1 MGAAGAE
8 RGPSMSS
15 RMFSGLTSRWTI
27 WALCAAASPSATSAM
42 IATAALGAR
51 RRSRSRRVRRSVP
64 RTSVMTRARS
74 LPSTTRSRTATTC
87 GVVESEQGGALLHEA
102 AHELLVG
109 REVLTEQLDGDRAL
123 GPFAEPYRAGA
134 AAPQDLVGRV
144 PAADIPC
151 QDCSLS
157 GWRWTPGRQ
166 SYAAFGVS
174 RAQDGTDLHF
184 SGRNGPGEVDKETAL
199 QVLGPD
205 RSGPRR
211 QVRPRPSLRHCR
223 RARRTSR

>member
-8 RGPSMSS
+8 GSLHVEEDVLRLDVPVDH
-15 RMFSGLTSRWTI
+15 SGLVGGGQPVGDVRDDRGGGLGGET
-27 WALCAAASPSATSAM
+27 ALAVQAGAQVGAAYEGHDQGEVVA
-42 IATAALGAR
+42 
-51 RRSRSRRVRRSVP
+51 VHDEVP
-64 RTSVMTRARS
+64 DGDH
-74 LPSTTRSRTATTC
+74 L
-87 GVVESEQGGALLHEA
+87 GVVESEQGGALLYEA

-123 GPFAEPYRAGA
+123 GPFAEPHRAGA

-166 SYAAFGVS
+166 SYAAFRVV
-174 RAQDGTDLHF
+174 RAQDGANLHF
-184 SGRNGPGEVDKETAL
+184 SGPIGPGEVDKGTEPGA
-199 QVLGPD
+199 
-205 RSGPRR
+205 
-211 QVRPRPSLRHCR
+211 VRPRPCPRSRRWPR
-223 RARRTSR
+223 RAGRPSR